1 MKRSVMK
8 WSVVLFTTLT
18 VTLVAW
24 GKKLSRNKYD
34 WEMYE

>member
-1 MKRSVMK
+1 MKHRVMK
-8 WSVVLFTTLT
+8 LSVVLFTTLT
-18 VTLVAW
+18 VTLVVW